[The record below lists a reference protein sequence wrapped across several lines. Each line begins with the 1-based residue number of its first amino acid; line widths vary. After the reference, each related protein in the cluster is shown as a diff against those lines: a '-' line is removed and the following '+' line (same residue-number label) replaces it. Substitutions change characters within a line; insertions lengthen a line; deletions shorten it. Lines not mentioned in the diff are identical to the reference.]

1 MERKNVRNIKEI
13 INISFEDDKKI
24 EIETVDEIEFKNVS
38 VCKEGRYL
46 ISDFSMKIKR
56 GDKLSIIGQTGSG
69 KSLLLSLILNKE
81 EATSGKILINGIDIN
96 LIKKDSIKNNSQKS

>member
-46 ISDFSMKIKR
+46 ISDFSMKIKK
-56 GDKLSIIGQTGSG
+56 G
-69 KSLLLSLILNKE
+69 
-81 EATSGKILINGIDIN
+81 
-96 LIKKDSIKNNSQKS
+96 